1 MMKHINLIFLI
12 GTLILTSCKDQKA
25 TDNDLAQEVVD
36 KAIATVGGEQFK
48 NSEIAFDFRDR
59 HYRALRKNWKFKYE
73 RIWKDSVNNY
83 RDLISN
89 EGYQRYINDSL
100 VKVPDSMAAKY
111 SRSINAV
118 HYFSI
123 LPYGLNDKAV
133 NKTYLGE
140 VELKGKP
147 YYKIKITFDED
158 GGGEGHEDIFVYWI
172 HKDTYNVDFFG
183 YSYDEGPHDRGIRF
197 REAYNRREVNG
208 LSFTDYN
215 NFNPKDSLASV
226 YSLDSLFVANKLKL
240 LSKIE
245 LENIKV
251 SLLSTPD
258 R

>member
-1 MMKHINLIFLI
+1 MKTFYLMFLI
-12 GTLILTSCKDQKA
+12 GFITLSSCGDKKNKHFDVAQHAVDEAIKA
-25 TDNDLAQEVVD
+25 
-36 KAIATVGGEQFK
+36 VGGEQFK
-48 NSEIAFDFRDR
+48 RAIIEFDFRDR
-59 HYRALRKNWKFKYE
+59 HYKATRDRWKFQFE
-73 RIWKDSVNNY
+73 RIWKDSLNNF

-140 VELKGKP
+140 VEIKGKP
-147 YYKIKITFDED
+147 YYKIKITFDEE

-172 HKDTYNVDFFG
+172 HKDTYQVDFFG

-258 R
+258 H